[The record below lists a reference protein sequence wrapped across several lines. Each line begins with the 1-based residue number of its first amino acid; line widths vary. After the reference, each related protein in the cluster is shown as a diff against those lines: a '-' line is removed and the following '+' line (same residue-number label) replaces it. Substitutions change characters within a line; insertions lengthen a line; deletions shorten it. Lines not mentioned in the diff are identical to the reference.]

1 MTRISSIKRCLRL
14 AGNAVGRDLVV
25 GDLHGHR
32 NLLEQQLE
40 LHRFDPGRDRVFS
53 VGDLVNRGPDS
64 LGTLALVEE
73 PWFHAVLGNHDL
85 MLLNYL
91 GYYSSRIHSR
101 ASYPSGAGDWIK
113 HAQARHPKQLRRLA
127 ERLARLPLAIH
138 VEARIPFNVMHGDLA
153 PIGSRQDRLF
163 DQDDVCVHDAD
174 RSASS
179 RQNFH
184 EALGRTL
191 FNLPFKNRVIR
202 ISDCAFR
209 SLNLTYVG
217 HSPVR
222 EVLIHNS
229 YIYIDQGVC
238 QRPPRWPESK
248 APTVVDHGQFS
259 TWLHG
264 VASAWRPAPLPA
276 NTPGAASRP
285 RAAVAAA
292 HSAS

>member
-1 MTRISSIKRCLRL
+1 M
-14 AGNAVGRDLVV
+14 V

-32 NLLEQQLE
+32 DLLEQQLE

-91 GYYSSRIHSR
+91 GYYSSRIHRR
-101 ASYPSGAGDWIK
+101 ASYPSGAGEWVK
-113 HAQARHPKQLRRLA
+113 QAQARHPKLLRRLA
-127 ERLARLPLAIH
+127 DRLARLPLAIH
-138 VEARIPFNVMHGDLA
+138 VADRIPFNVMHGDLA
-153 PIGSRQDRLF
+153 PFGSSQERLF
-163 DQDDVCVHDAD
+163 DRDDVCLHDAD

-184 EALGRTL
+184 QALGSTL
-191 FNLPFKNRVIR
+191 SDLPFKDRVIR
-202 ISDCAFR
+202 ISDSAFR
-209 SLNLTYVG
+209 SLHLTYVG

-222 EVLIHNS
+222 EVVVHNS

-238 QRPPRWPESK
+238 QRPPRWPGHRP
-248 APTVVDHGQFS
+248 PTVVDHGEFS

-264 VASAWRPAPLPA
+264 VASAWRPSPVPAKTRCAVRRLLP
-276 NTPGAASRP
+276 
-285 RAAVAAA
+285 AVAAV
-292 HSAS
+292 HPAS